1 MNYYISDI
9 HFGNEALLV
18 PQDGNKKERELV
30 LFLQLKK

>member
-18 PQDGNKKERELV
+18 PQDGNKKRKGTRP
-30 LFLQLKK
+30 FFFS